1 MRSVTETPTEPR
13 HYAAVS
19 VAYGALLAG
28 VALSGARRGGEHA
41 VSVDEMVPLGA
52 ATFALAKTISREKVE
67 TWLREPFLEEA
78 GVEEREPKGHG
89 LRYVTG
95 ELLSCTRCLGAWSA
109 LGLVG
114 LRTASPAAGRAVT
127 SVLAASAMNDF
138 LQTGFIWLC
147 SRANL
152 ARAQEA
158 ES

>member
-28 VALSGARRGGEHA
+28 VALSGARRGRERA
-41 VSVDEMVPLGA
+41 VSVDELVPLGA

-67 TWLREPFLEEA
+67 TWLREPFLEE
-78 GVEEREPKGHG
+78 GGEQREPKGQG

-95 ELLSCTRCLGAWSA
+95 ELLTCTRCLGAWSA

-114 LRTASPAAGRAVT
+114 LQTASPAAGRAVT
-127 SVLAASAMNDF
+127 SVLAASAMSDF
-138 LQTGFIWLC
+138 LQTGFTWMC
-147 SRANL
+147 SRANV
-152 ARAQEA
+152 ARGQDA